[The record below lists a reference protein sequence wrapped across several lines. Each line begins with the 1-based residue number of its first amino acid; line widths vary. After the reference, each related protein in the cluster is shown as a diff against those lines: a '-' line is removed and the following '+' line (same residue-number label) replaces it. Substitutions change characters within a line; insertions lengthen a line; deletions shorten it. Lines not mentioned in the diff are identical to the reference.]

1 MNNYLA
7 VANQVAQL
15 LDPIHHKYVEG
26 KKVLVFVHKGKYY
39 DRLLYVGDYTNHKII
54 EFLNQGDNH
63 QYFKRIDA
71 N

>member
-26 KKVLVFVHKGKYY
+26 KKVLVFVHEGKYY
-39 DRLLYVGDYTNHKII
+39 NHLLYVDKYTNHKII
-54 EFLNQGDNH
+54 QFLNQGHNNCYYKH
-63 QYFKRIDA
+63 IDA